1 METKP
6 KTKGSWAV
14 RFFILLL
21 GIVLGVLL
29 YSLLTFV
36 EGDIGTMPGP
46 QYDQVRREFVT
57 ESMDSK
63 RDSLNKDLQITQK
76 ELQSQTEKQRLLQD
90 STSSL
95 QNTISQLLTLQKES
109 LEKNVEFTEQSR
121 KTLQESQ
128 SVFLDNQKKYQE
140 TNQKIS
146 QLKQQQWGMETELTK
161 VNDQIQKKE
170 QEAQKQ
176 LDKLWQRHR
185 LKMAAFKLAFLLPV
199 FLVLSFF
206 FLKYRTSAWWP
217 LVWAAFLAAFV
228 KIAFV
233 AHEYFPS
240 RYFKYIA
247 ILVLLA
253 IVLRMLVY
261 LIKMII
267 SPKKDLLIRQ
277 YQEHYDKYLC
287 PVCSKPIRIGPLR
300 YLGGLKKKQTLSP
313 LPAAEIS
320 VQEPYTCP
328 SCGTNLYDKCEKCG
342 RIRHTLLPHCEHCGN
357 YRESSPTAGSE

>member
-21 GIVLGVLL
+21 GIVLGILL
-29 YSLLTFV
+29 YSLLSFV
-36 EGDIGTMPGP
+36 ESDIGTMPGP
-46 QYDQVRREFVT
+46 QYDQVRREFIP
-57 ESMDSK
+57 ESMDQK
-63 RDSLNKDLQITQK
+63 RDSLSKDLLFTQK
-76 ELQSQTEKQRLLQD
+76 ELQSQTELQRLLQD
-90 STSSL
+90 STASL

-140 TNQKIS
+140 TNQQIS
-146 QLKQQQWGMETELTK
+146 QLKQQQWNLETELAQ
-161 VNDQIQKKE
+161 VNEQIQKKE

-176 LDKLWQRHR
+176 MDKLWQRHR
-185 LKMAAFKLAFLLPV
+185 LKMAALKLSFLLPV
-199 FLVLSFF
+199 FLVISFF

-240 RYFKYIA
+240 RFFKYIA

-287 PVCSKPIRIGPLR
+287 PICSKPIRIGPLR
-300 YLGGLKKKQTLSP
+300 YLGGLKKKHT
-313 LPAAEIS
+313 LPAPSGAEITA
-320 VQEPYTCP
+320 QEPYTCP

-342 RIRHTLLPHCEHCGN
+342 RIRHTLLPHCEHCGT
-357 YRESSPTAGSE
+357 RKEP

>member
-1 METKP
+1 MESKR

-29 YSLLTFV
+29 YSLLSFV

-57 ESMDSK
+57 ESMDQK

-76 ELQSQTEKQRLLQD
+76 ELQSQTEMQRLLQD

-95 QNTISQLLTLQKES
+95 QNTIRQLLTLQKES

-140 TNQKIS
+140 TNQQIS
-146 QLKQQQWGMETELTK
+146 QFKQQQWNLETELAE
-161 VNDQIQKKE
+161 VNEEIKSKE
-170 QEAQKQ
+170 QDAQARHT
-176 LDKLWQRHR
+176 KLWQRHR
-185 LKMAAFKLAFLLPV
+185 LKMAALKLAFLVPV
-199 FLVLSFF
+199 FLVISFF
-206 FLKYRTSAWWP
+206 FLKFRTSAWWP

-261 LIKMII
+261 LIRMII

-287 PVCSKPIRIGPLR
+287 PICSKPIRIGPLR
-300 YLGGLKKKQTLSP
+300 YLGGLKKKQTL
-313 LPAAEIS
+313 PAAAGTEAPA
-320 VQEPYTCP
+320 QEPYTCP

-357 YRESSPTAGSE
+357 YRESSPAAGIV